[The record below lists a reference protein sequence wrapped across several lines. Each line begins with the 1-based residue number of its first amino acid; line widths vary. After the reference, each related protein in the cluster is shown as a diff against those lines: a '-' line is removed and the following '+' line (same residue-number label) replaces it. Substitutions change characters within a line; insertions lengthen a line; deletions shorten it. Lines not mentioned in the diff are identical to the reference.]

1 MSDED
6 PSEAALQEEIA
17 ELEAFEAQFKAADF
31 AGVAEALR
39 LAPEPETLSCLR
51 RWLLPEFR
59 FFIACCPGVQLS
71 RDERIRRLQTLH
83 DAATTLL
90 SSIGPGGA
98 WSLLSRKFLDPDLLS
113 DRFSATVRSLA
124 DEATAQIRRLRASRD
139 QAGRPRL
146 EAFRQFGEDLIRVYR
161 TIGEKTSVASDWD
174 DFYRFARAAC
184 RCLERS
190 MPAVVTDFP
199 TSSRA
204 MRDHLR
210 EVWNTKIAATENPS
224 HSGPNKPS

>member
-71 RDERIRRLQTLH
+71 RDERIRGCKPC
-83 DAATTLL
+83 TTPRPL
-90 SSIGPGGA
+90 SSLQ
-98 WSLLSRKFLDPDLLS
+98 S
-113 DRFSATVRSLA
+113 
-124 DEATAQIRRLRASRD
+124 D
-139 QAGRPRL
+139 QAEPGHS
-146 EAFRQFGEDLIRVYR
+146 YR
-161 TIGEKTSVASDWD
+161 GN
-174 DFYRFARAAC
+174 F
-184 RCLERS
+184 
-190 MPAVVTDFP
+190 
-199 TSSRA
+199 
-204 MRDHLR
+204 
-210 EVWNTKIAATENPS
+210 
-224 HSGPNKPS
+224 